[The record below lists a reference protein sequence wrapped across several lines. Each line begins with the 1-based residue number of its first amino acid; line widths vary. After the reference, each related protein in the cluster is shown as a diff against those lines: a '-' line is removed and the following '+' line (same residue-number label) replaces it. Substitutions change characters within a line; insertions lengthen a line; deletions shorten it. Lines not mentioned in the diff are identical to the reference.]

1 VMSCLF
7 RFGTEVYSVVPR
19 IVFEKF
25 TFWTRFLSLVGLSI
39 YMPIS
44 EIGQFGPWEK
54 MLSLENCSTDKSV
67 LIVVFGLISIGL
79 LGIYFFAVRSSVAGF
94 ISGFFLR
101 IFAPVIIYIPFS
113 FIYYDFLLKK
123 VNGFQSLNDCFIRV
137 QEYWTEE
144 DSTPGSVFV
153 SFIFNFLVFI
163 VLELAVI
170 TATAI
175 RNTFHSGEPL

>member
-1 VMSCLF
+1 
-7 RFGTEVYSVVPR
+7 VVPR
-19 IVFEKF
+19 TVFEKSI
-25 TFWTRFLSLVGLSI
+25 FWARLLSLVGLSI
-39 YMPIS
+39 YMSIS
-44 EIGQFGPWEK
+44 ETGRFGSWEK
-54 MLSLENCSTDKSV
+54 LLSLENCSTDKSV
-67 LIVVFGLISIGL
+67 LIIVFGLISIGL
-79 LGIYFFAVRSSVAGF
+79 LGIYFLAVRSSVAGF